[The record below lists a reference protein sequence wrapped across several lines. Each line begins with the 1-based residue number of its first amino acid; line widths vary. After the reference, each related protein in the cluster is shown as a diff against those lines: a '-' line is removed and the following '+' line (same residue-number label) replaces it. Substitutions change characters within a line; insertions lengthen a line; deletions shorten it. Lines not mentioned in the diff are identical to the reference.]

1 MSLGMSSEVAAACVH
16 CSELLCLQLC
26 WSKQYWLQCSACA
39 KTSWRT
45 FLEKYG
51 RFCSLT
57 VLLHCSYSPEFCF
70 AFQTRASLLCWM
82 QNIFN
87 VSVCFEM
94 TCIEY
99 KLAYLLCGNGGRCW
113 HMLIRPFTCS
123 CCTNWAQNVWAAFK
137 ERSCFSCWTG
147 HAHQSLLHCC
157 LQPLNS
163 AYTLDSELFEPSYEN
178 IQGWHLPCVRLVR
191 CSLSHCGEVLLLLFL
206 PGQESP
212 SRTVL
217 SQRKT
222 KNIDFWRFLSLHSDW
237 ALKHWA
243 RSNVCWS
250 HAQDVLRHWQH
261 MDHINSVSPL

>member
-147 HAHQSLLHCC
+147 HAHQSLLHHC

-163 AYTLDSELFEPSYEN
+163 AYTLDSELQSHHMGTYRDGISPVSASFAALCPIVVKSFSYCSS
-178 IQGWHLPCVRLVR
+178 QGRRAPVGRCCLSIKPRILISEGFFLFILTGLWSTEHEAMCVGAMLRM
-191 CSLSHCGEVLLLLFL
+191 
-206 PGQESP
+206 
-212 SRTVL
+212 
-217 SQRKT
+217 
-222 KNIDFWRFLSLHSDW
+222 
-237 ALKHWA
+237 
-243 RSNVCWS
+243 CWGTDS
-250 HAQDVLRHWQH
+250 TWT
-261 MDHINSVSPL
+261 I